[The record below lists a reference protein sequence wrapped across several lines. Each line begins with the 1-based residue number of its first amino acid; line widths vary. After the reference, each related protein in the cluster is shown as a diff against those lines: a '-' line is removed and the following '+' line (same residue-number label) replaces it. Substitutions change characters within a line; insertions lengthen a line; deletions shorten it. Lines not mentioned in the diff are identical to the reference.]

1 MTRPHLKTTRYDS
14 AYHLKSKKDIAAYI
28 DAALRTDDRAIIRQ
42 AITTVSRALGVKK
55 IARDSGI
62 GRERLFRV
70 LASDEKREVNTLIK
84 VARTLRALHSRVE

>member
-42 AITTVSRALGVKK
+42 AITTVSRALGVMK

-62 GRERLFRV
+62 GHEHLCRA
-70 LASDEKREVNTLIK
+70 LAADEKRDVNTLIK
-84 VARTLRALHSRVE
+84 VARSLRALHSRVE